1 MISMSPVRPGA
12 GWRYLFRGVMV
23 GDGHRR
29 AGTPLR
35 AAQDEAGVPP
45 GVWKGRGL
53 AALGLAA
60 GDVVS
65 ERQAELLL
73 GEGRH
78 PDADRIERELLAQG
92 KSPAQ
97 ARRATVLGR
106 PIEHNQPAET
116 DKAKKR
122 TPWLA
127 FDLVFRPPPTAHLAW
142 ALMDDRHR
150 RVLELCDDVARDKTL
165 AWLEESVAE
174 IRWKAGGKQRAR
186 VKDGLLVA
194 VFRHYESRAT
204 ESRPLLHAHAVMSI
218 RARRPHDGKRGNL
231 SADSLMTHIV
241 AADTLYTLHFM
252 EEMTARLGWAW
263 EPREVTPGRRPVMD
277 IAGIDRRLIGWQS
290 TRRQQIEDALPVLTA
305 QYKEKQGHAPGE
317 RASYALACQAADH
330 TRPPKRTE
338 PLSLTELRRRW
349 RTSAIAAFGACTVDR
364 LAERA
369 RAAAAAA
376 WVRPV
381 IDIALAAV
389 DVAAVVYVMRGAF
402 KRHHLLA
409 EARRHLSYALRGRP
423 HQPGLDDQIVQ
434 TAIDDYT
441 RPASRRMMTAGL
453 RALYPRDTEDQAVL
467 RPLTRKQTA
476 PPYERARLAADALA
490 ARVRAARRA
499 ERLGSRLRPYAVA
512 VPAASRSHPR
522 PLRTGPK
529 DGRLLEQETGVVTV
543 EQTRRTLEAAAAQMT
558 ATLQDSRRAREA
570 AHGPRPQPAPATAPP
585 THTQQQPGTQPAPG
599 RTPGG
604 ITRTPRK
611 NAPTP
616 TTHSPAPVRPAS
628 RWPPRSPRTRSPAPT
643 SPWGGSRSGSA
654 PGLWES
660 PSERDCDVGRF

>member
-1 MISMSPVRPGA
+1 MISMSPVRPGT

-53 AALGLAA
+53 AALGLTA
-60 GDVVS
+60 GDVVT

-92 KSPAQ
+92 RSPAQ

-106 PIEHNQPAET
+106 PIEHNRSPKT
-116 DKAKKR
+116 DKAKER

-127 FDLVFRPPPTAHLAW
+127 FDLTFRPPPTAHIAW

-150 RVLELCDDVARDKTL
+150 LVLELCDDIARDKTL

-186 VKDGLLVA
+186 VKDGLIVA

-204 ESRPLLHAHAVMSI
+204 ESRPLLHAHAVVSI
-218 RARRPHDGKRGNL
+218 RARRPHDGKWGNL
-231 SADSLMTHIV
+231 SADSLMAHIV
-241 AADTLYTLHFM
+241 AADTLYTLYFM
-252 EEMTARLGWAW
+252 EELSARLGWAW

-277 IAGIDRRLIGWQS
+277 IAGIDRRLIDWQS

-305 QYKEKQGHAPGE
+305 KYEERQGHAPGE
-317 RASYALACQAADH
+317 RAAYALACQAADQ

-338 PLSLTELRRRW
+338 LLSLTELRKRW
-349 RTSAIAAFGACTVDR
+349 RASAIRAFGACTVYR
-364 LAERA
+364 LAQRA
-369 RAAAAAA
+369 RAAAAAVWA
-376 WVRPV
+376 RVRPV
-381 IDIALAAV
+381 VDIALAAV
-389 DVAAVVYVMRGAF
+389 DVVAVVYVMRGAF

-409 EARRHLSYALRGRP
+409 EARRHLSYVLRGRP
-423 HQPGLDDQIVQ
+423 HEPGLDEQIVQ
-434 TAIDDYT
+434 TVVDDYT
-441 RPASRRMMTAGL
+441 RPASRRMMTADL

-467 RPLTRKQTA
+467 RPLTRKRTA

-490 ARVRAARRA
+490 ARVHAVRRA
-499 ERLGSRLRPYAVA
+499 ERLGSRTRPRTVA

-522 PLRTGPK
+522 PFRTGPK
-529 DGRLLEQETGVVTV
+529 NGRLLEPETGVDTV
-543 EQTRRTLEAAAAQMT
+543 EQTRQTLEAAAAQVA
-558 ATLQDSRRAREA
+558 ATLQDSRRAREV
-570 AHGPRPQPAPATAPP
+570 AHGPRPQPTPATAPP
-585 THTQQQPGTQPAPG
+585 PHTQQPGTQHTPG
-599 RTPGG
+599 RTTGG
-604 ITRTPRK
+604 VT
-611 NAPTP
+611 
-616 TTHSPAPVRPAS
+616 
-628 RWPPRSPRTRSPAPT
+628 
-643 SPWGGSRSGSA
+643 
-654 PGLWES
+654 
-660 PSERDCDVGRF
+660 